1 MNSEVILKV
10 TDLKT
15 HFDVT
20 KGMFSKK
27 QIVKAVDG
35 VSFEIHKVETFG
47 LVGESGC
54 GKSTLLSL
62 IHIFRLEEDAKEKYL
77 EYDPEEAKALLAK
90 AGYDLSLIHI

>member
-27 QIVKAVDG
+27 QIG
-35 VSFEIHKVETFG
+35 Q
-47 LVGESGC
+47 GC
-54 GKSTLLSL
+54 RRRQL
-62 IHIFRLEEDAKEKYL
+62 
-77 EYDPEEAKALLAK
+77 
-90 AGYDLSLIHI
+90 

>member
-20 KGMFSKK
+20 KGMFAKK

-35 VSFEIHKVETFG
+35 VSFEIHKGETFG
-47 LVGESGC
+47 
-54 GKSTLLSL
+54 
-62 IHIFRLEEDAKEKYL
+62 
-77 EYDPEEAKALLAK
+77 
-90 AGYDLSLIHI
+90 